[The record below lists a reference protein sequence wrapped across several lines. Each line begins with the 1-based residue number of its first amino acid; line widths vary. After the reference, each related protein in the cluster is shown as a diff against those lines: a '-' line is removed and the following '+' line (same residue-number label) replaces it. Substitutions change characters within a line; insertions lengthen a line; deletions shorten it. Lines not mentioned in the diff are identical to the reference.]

1 MPPVTRNL
9 LIANFAIFLAELVV
23 GDAAIQPFA
32 LWPLGAGF
40 APWQLVS
47 YAFLHAGVAHI
58 LFNMLGLYSF
68 GSDIERVWGPRRFLI
83 YYFTCA
89 VAAGATQLVFSAV
102 TGTEYPTVGAS
113 GAVFGLLLAYA
124 LRFPQRRL
132 MLLFPPIPMR
142 APVFA
147 VVYGVIELVLGVT
160 GTQEGVA
167 HFAHLGGMA
176 GGFLVLWYWSRRRV
190 RW

>member
-1 MPPVTRNL
+1 LPPVTRNL
-9 LIANFAIFLAELVV
+9 LIANFAIFLAELVL
-23 GDAAIQPFA
+23 GDATIQPFA

-40 APWQLVS
+40 APWQLVT

-68 GSDIERVWGPRRFLI
+68 GADIERVWGPRRFLI

-113 GAVFGLLLAYA
+113 GAVFGLLLAFA
-124 LRFPQRRL
+124 MMFPHRKVL
-132 MLLFPPIPMR
+132 LLFPPIPMR
-142 APVFA
+142 APIFA
-147 VVYGVIELVLGVT
+147 VVYGVIELYLGVT
-160 GTQEGVA
+160 GTAEGVA
-167 HFAHLGGMA
+167 HFAHLGGML
-176 GGFLVLWYWSRRRV
+176 GGFILIKSWGMRRG
-190 RW
+190 